1 MACERCRKERTLH
14 EAAVWDGCE
23 LKTLLLCS
31 DCLERL
37 GDWD

>member
-14 EAAVWDGCE
+14 EAAVWDDE
-23 LKTLLLCS
+23 IKMFLLCS